1 MDKSDRMSAL
11 ITGVRNSLQANTLI
25 SGQPEAEA
33 WLFRDDVGAPNGI
46 KGYEEQVN
54 SVGMHHGHSHWPS
67 EIGFQTYNS
76 ATLRRGFKVFQRA
89 CQGCHGAMHQKYDLL
104 VDKGFHQTE
113 LIKKMVYLPKVH
125 PAHQK
130 YRGDFFQEWD
140 FRQRVIHDRMW
151 PPYMT
156 VHQAK
161 NANLGVWPPDLS
173 KATSHNPGLINYPYN
188 LLTGYHYN
196 PPFGLDVPE
205 GRHFN
210 PYYDHMII
218 AMPPQLHDGMIEYD
232 DGTPSSA
239 PQMAH
244 DVSEY
249 LMFVSRAKV
258 PDQKMMIYTA
268 LAITLTTYP
277 VSYLFTKYH
286 FINCHSHRFEVYA
299 VKNGGYKK
307 FREKAFRTHKTPG
320 NWLNQMT

>member
-1 MDKSDRMSAL
+1 
-11 ITGVRNSLQANTLI
+11 
-25 SGQPEAEA
+25 
-33 WLFRDDVGAPNGI
+33 
-46 KGYEEQVN
+46 
-54 SVGMHHGHSHWPS
+54 
-67 EIGFQTYNS
+67 
-76 ATLRRGFKVFQRA
+76 
-89 CQGCHGAMHQKYDLL
+89 MHQKYDLL
-104 VDKGFHQTE
+104 VDKGFDQTE
-113 LIKKMVYLPKVH
+113 LMKKMIYLPKVH

-218 AMPPQLHDGMIEYD
+218 AMPPQLHDGMIEYE
-232 DGTPSSA
+232 DGTPASA

-258 PDQKMMIYTA
+258 PDQKVMIYTA
-268 LAITLTTYP
+268 LFITFTIYP

-286 FINCHSHRFEVYA
+286 YINCHSHRFEAYA
-299 VKNGGYKK
+299 VKNGSYKK
-307 FREKAFRTHKTPG
+307 FREKAFKTHKTPG
-320 NWLNQMT
+320 NWLNQYT